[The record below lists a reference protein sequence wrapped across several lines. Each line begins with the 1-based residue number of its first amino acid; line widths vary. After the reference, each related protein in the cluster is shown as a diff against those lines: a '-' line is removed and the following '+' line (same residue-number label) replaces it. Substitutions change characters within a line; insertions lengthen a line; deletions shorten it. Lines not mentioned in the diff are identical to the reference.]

1 MYCEVFQI
9 IYIKIEIVI
18 NEVKV
23 AGKREWKTKK
33 VK

>member
-9 IYIKIEIVI
+9 IYIKIEIVM
-18 NEVKV
+18 NEIKI
-23 AGKREWKTKK
+23 AGKREWGTKK